1 MSSQLEQTEWF
12 EVADASE
19 ISSPALLVYRQRV
32 EQNLGRMVVM
42 ADGPKRLRP
51 HIKTHK
57 MAEMLQLQLELGI
70 SKFKCA
76 TIAEAELAARTG
88 VSDLLLAY
96 QPVGP
101 AIRRVVALQRQ
112 FQNVHFSVIAD
123 APEVVQ
129 ELSRAMQKAGPRSDH
144 PNPRQELEVLVD
156 LDIGQHRTGVAP
168 GPEAVELY
176 RLIASLPG
184 LKPGGLHAYDGHL
197 SDSDPEARALACE
210 QAFGPVRA
218 LRHTLLETGLPVPRV
233 VTGGTPTFGFHAQ
246 RGNVE
251 CSPGTCVFW
260 DAGYGNKLRDL
271 DFVPAALVL
280 TRVVSKP
287 GGNRLCLDLGHKAI
301 GSEMPHP
308 RVSFLN
314 LQDAKAIA
322 HNEEHLV
329 VETDRSSD
337 VKVGDC
343 LYGVPWHVCPT
354 VALHSQAIVI
364 DGGRSVGV
372 WKVAARDRCLTI

>member
-1 MSSQLEQTEWF
+1 MSSQLKQPEWF

-19 ISSPALLVYRQRV
+19 IASPALLVYRERV
-32 EQNLGRMVVM
+32 KQNLRRMVAM
-42 ADGPKRLRP
+42 AGDVKRLRP

-57 MAEMLQLQLELGI
+57 MAEMIQLQLDLGI

-101 AIRRVVALQRQ
+101 AIQHVVALQRQ
-112 FQNVHFSVIAD
+112 FQDLHFSVIAD
-123 APEVVQ
+123 APEMVQ
-129 ELSRAMQKAGPRSDH
+129 ELSRATQKSGPGSP
-144 PNPRQELEVLVD
+144 PNPRQKLDVLVD

-168 GPEAVELY
+168 GSEAIELY
-176 RLIASLPG
+176 RLIGSLPG

-197 SDSDPEARALACE
+197 SDPDPAARALECD
-210 QAFGPVRA
+210 QAFEAVGA
-218 LRHTLLETGLPVPRV
+218 LRHALLETGLPVPRV

-246 RGNVE
+246 RGHVE

-260 DAGYGNKLRDL
+260 DAGYGNNLRDL

-287 GGNRLCLDLGHKAI
+287 GGDRLCLDLGHKAI

-337 VKVGDC
+337 FKVGDC
-343 LYGVPWHVCPT
+343 LYGVPWHICPT

-364 DGGRSVGV
+364 EGDRAVGT
-372 WKVAARDRCLTI
+372 WKVAARDRGLTI